1 MDILINDSST
11 TTEADVKHSR
21 TGGKQWTINARHS
34 SSGIPRELNCRV
46 LQPLCTEV
54 AQRMG
59 EYHGCSRSSL
69 DSFLE
74 INPLTLIPIG
84 HICAIKYD
92 ITGIPTWMIETSMV
106 VRYHYSKRRL
116 KQLKQSNN

>member
-59 EYHGCSRSSL
+59 EYHGCSRSLVVLIRFWKS
-69 DSFLE
+69 
-74 INPLTLIPIG
+74 TL
-84 HICAIKYD
+84 
-92 ITGIPTWMIETSMV
+92 
-106 VRYHYSKRRL
+106 
-116 KQLKQSNN
+116 